1 MAHQPQKRRLTLR
14 SASDHREHKSQKTS
28 RASYEQY
35 TIAWICALPKE
46 LTAARAVLDNVH
58 EPLPKQKNDTNSYI
72 LGSIG
77 CHNIA
82 IACLPTNEY
91 GTNNA
96 VNVLTN
102 LTRTFTSIYL
112 SLMVGIGGGVPGEDF
127 DIRLGDIVVGTRVVQ
142 HDLGKITEGGQIQHT
157 AVPRTLAHS
166 IGKALS
172 ILQAEHQPLSS
183 RIPLILEERFREY
196 PAYARPTTA
205 DRLFSSA
212 YRHNS
217 RAPTCDKCSPSA
229 LVRRSERSTDNPYIY
244 YGTIASGNQV
254 MRSSTVRDKVAQE
267 LKAICFEMEAAGLN
281 DICPSLSVRGIC
293 DYSDSHKSKEWQEY
307 AAATAAAYAREF
319 VEKLPPTEVI
329 TASTPESVGQ
339 QDQWL
344 QDEKYNEC
352 LRDLRETDPRDDKS
366 RIEQTKDGLFED
378 AYRWILEN
386 DKFQE
391 WYNASRSQLFWI
403 KGDPGKGKTMLLCG
417 LINEL
422 KEKHISLLS
431 YFFCQATEARLSNAT
446 AVLRGLIY
454 LLVLQRPPLVTYIE
468 EKYAHAGK
476 QLFEDGNAWQAL
488 SKIFTAMLED
498 PLLDGVLLIVDALD
512 ECITD
517 QEKLLELIIRSS
529 TVKWIVTS
537 RNWPEIEQVLDRST
551 QKVRLHL
558 ELNQDS
564 VSKAVEA
571 FIEWKVEA
579 LSKKKKYDAK
589 LKSDVKSY
597 LVENAD
603 GTFLWVALVCQEL
616 ADGKVLRKCHTR
628 ERLEALPKG
637 LDPLYGRMMEYI
649 SSLPDAE
656 LCREI
661 LALASVVYRPV
672 TLAELETLLGS
683 EYEDEDGDLQE
694 VIRCCGSFLTLRGDA
709 IYFLHQSAKDFLVKK
724 ALDQISPSGLSYQH
738 ELIFERSLQTLSE
751 TLRRDICRLGHP
763 GFAIDDISPDDLGPL
778 YPIRYSC
785 VYWVDH
791 LHDSEPNRLNSKLQ
805 SGSDIYVFIQK
816 KYLYWLEAL
825 SLLSSTVEGLKA
837 IYKLEDLATRF
848 SAPDPLKNLLQD
860 ARRFFLTHKSSIAI
874 APLQAYVS
882 ALVFSPE
889 CSLIREL
896 FQHEE
901 PDWIALKPRMD
912 KNWDNCLQTLEGHGR
927 PVNSVAVSPDNQLLA
942 SGGAD
947 ETVKIWDITTGVC
960 LHTLEGHD
968 DAVCSVN
975 FLPDGQSLV
984 SASNIIKIWDTKT
997 GLCLK
1002 TMEGHDQLV
1011 NSMVS
1016 SLDGQYLASG
1026 SFDLT
1031 IKIWSPKTGEYLRT
1045 LDGHSGQVTSVAF
1058 SPNNQ
1063 HLVSA
1068 SADCTVK
1075 IWDIKSFSCLQT
1087 LQAHEGRIYSVA
1099 FSPDS
1104 KRLSSVSMDRTI
1116 KIWDV
1121 ATGSS
1126 LPILDISS
1134 GFGTAI
1140 AFSANGKLL
1149 ALGGPGPLKLL
1160 DAETGTVLQTLK
1172 GCDGPVE
1179 SVAFTTD
1186 GKYLIS
1192 GSEDG
1197 LVRIWAVSID
1207 ACPFIAEGHDDGLY
1221 SIAISANGLRVAS
1234 GSLDTTVKVWD
1245 TKTGTCLYTLKGHC
1259 GAVSFVAFSV
1269 DSKRLASCSYD
1280 STIKVWD
1287 TMAATCLYTLQD
1299 DEAVSSVAFSADGQ
1313 YLVSGGKGS
1322 KMWDAVTGKCLHEFE
1337 HNDHAVSVA
1346 LSADSQYLA
1355 TGLDDGII
1363 RIWKIREYNFRMLQG
1378 HTQSI
1383 SSVAFSVG
1391 SQYLASGSYDGDV
1404 GIWDLEH
1411 YTCLLMIEVNK
1422 DLHHLSFDSRTNS
1435 RLYTDIG
1442 ILNLNFDVP
1451 KPTPEVSV
1459 NSIGVTAFP
1468 GSDRSR
1474 HYIHIDGDWIM
1485 RYGENVLRL
1494 PLNYRPHLSAIVKS
1508 SMAICYESGRVL
1520 LMRFSE
1526 DRDNWSCKLPN

>member
-267 LKAICFEMEAAGLN
+267 LNAICFEMEAAGLN

-307 AAATAAAYAREF
+307 AAATAASFTREF
-319 VEKLPPTEVI
+319 VEKLPPTEEI

-339 QDQWL
+339 RDQWL
-344 QDEKYNEC
+344 QDENFNKC

-366 RIEQTKDGLFED
+366 RIEETKGGPLENV
-378 AYRWILEN
+378 YRWILEN

-391 WYNASRSQLFWI
+391 WYNATQSQLLWV

-422 KEKHISLLS
+422 KQEHSSPLS
-431 YFFCQATEARLSNAT
+431 YFFCQATESRLSNAT

-454 LLVLQRPPLVTYIE
+454 LLVVQRPQLVSHIE
-468 EKYAHAGK
+468 EKYNHAGK
-476 QLFEDGNAWQAL
+476 HLFEDSNAWQAL
-488 SKIFTAMLED
+488 SKIFTAILED
-498 PLLDGVLLIVDALD
+498 PLLDDALLIVDALD
-512 ECITD
+512 ECTTD
-517 QEKLLELIIRSS
+517 QDKLLDLIVRSS
-529 TVKWIVTS
+529 NVKWIVTS
-537 RNWPEIEQVLDRST
+537 RNWPEIEQVLDLST

-571 FIEWKVEA
+571 FIECKVEE
-579 LSKKKKYDAK
+579 LSKKKQYDAK

-597 LVENAD
+597 LIENAD

-628 ERLEALPKG
+628 KRLEAFPKG

-656 LCREI
+656 LCGEI
-661 LALASVVYRPV
+661 LALASAVYIPV
-672 TLAELETLLGS
+672 TLTELKTLLGS
-683 EYEDEDGDLQE
+683 QYEDEDADLQE
-694 VIRCCGSFLTLRGDA
+694 VVRCCGSFLKIRDDT
-709 IYFLHQSAKDFLVKK
+709 IYFLHQSAKDFLVEK
-724 ALDQISPSGLSYQH
+724 AFDQISPSGLAYQH
-738 ELIFERSLQTLSE
+738 GLIFEKSLRALSK
-751 TLRRDICRLGHP
+751 TLRRDICQLGHP
-763 GFAIDDISPDDLGPL
+763 GFEIVDISPDDLEPL
-778 YPIRYSC
+778 DPIRYSC

-791 LHDSEPNRLNSKLQ
+791 LYDSEPSRLNSIREN
-805 SGSDIYVFIQK
+805 GGAIHVFIQK
-816 KYLYWLEAL
+816 KYLYWLESL
-825 SLLSSTVEGLKA
+825 SLLSSIVEGVKA
-837 IYKLEDLATRF
+837 MYKLEDLATRF
-848 SAPDPLKNLLQD
+848 SAPDPVTKLLQD
-860 ARRFFLTHKSSIAI
+860 ARRFILTHKGSIEI
-874 APLQAYVS
+874 APLQAYAS

-889 CSLIREL
+889 CSCIREI
-896 FQHEE
+896 FKHEE
-901 PDWIALKPRMD
+901 PNWMILMPKMD
-912 KNWDNCLQTLEGHGR
+912 KNWDNCLQTLEDHIHT
-927 PVNSVAVSPDNQLLA
+927 VTSVAVSPDNQFLA
-942 SGGAD
+942 SAGND
-947 ETVKIWDITTGVC
+947 ETVKVWDIATGEC
-960 LHTLEGHD
+960 RHTLEGHD
-968 DAVCSVN
+968 GNIHSVT
-975 FLPDGQSLV
+975 FLPDGQSLA
-984 SASNIIKIWDTKT
+984 SASNTIKIWDTRSK
-997 GLCLK
+997 LCLQ
-1002 TMEGHDQLV
+1002 TLEGHHLHV
-1011 NSMVS
+1011 ISLAS
-1016 SLDGQYLASG
+1016 SPDGQYLASG
-1026 SFDLT
+1026 SNDCT
-1031 IKIWSPKTGEYLRT
+1031 IKIWSSKTWKCLKT
-1045 LDGHSGQVTSVAF
+1045 LEGHSDRVTSVAF

-1063 HLVSA
+1063 RLVSG
-1068 SADCTVK
+1068 SADHTVR
-1075 IWDIKSFSCLQT
+1075 IWDTDSFSCSQT
-1087 LQAHEGRIYSVA
+1087 LEAHHDPVLSVA

-1104 KRLSSVSMDRTI
+1104 KRLASVSSDGSI
-1116 KIWDV
+1116 KIWD
-1121 ATGSS
+1121 AAMGSS
-1126 LPILDISS
+1126 LPMLEISS
-1134 GFGTAI
+1134 CFGETI
-1140 AFSANGKLL
+1140 AFSTDGGRL
-1149 ALGGPGPLKLL
+1149 ALGEFEGGIKLF
-1160 DAETGTVLQTLK
+1160 DAENGTILQTLK
-1172 GCDGPVE
+1172 GCNSTVT
-1179 SVAFTTD
+1179 SVAFTTH
-1186 GKYLIS
+1186 GQHLVS

-1197 LVRIWAVSID
+1197 LVRIWDASID
-1207 ACPFIAEGHDDGLY
+1207 TCSLTVGDHTEGVS
-1221 SIAISANGLRVAS
+1221 SITISADGRRVAS
-1234 GSLDTTVKVWD
+1234 GSIDATAKIWD
-1245 TKTGTCLYTLKGHC
+1245 SETGACLHTLKGHR
-1259 GAVSFVAFSV
+1259 GVIHIVAFSA
-1269 DSKRLASCSYD
+1269 DSTRLTSCSND
-1280 STIKVWD
+1280 WTIKVWD
-1287 TMAATCLYTLQD
+1287 TVAGTCLHTLQD
-1299 DEAVSSVAFSADGQ
+1299 DGAIYSVAFSTDDQ
-1313 YLVSGGKGS
+1313 YLVS
-1322 KMWDAVTGKCLHEFE
+1322 C
-1337 HNDHAVSVA
+1337 
-1346 LSADSQYLA
+1346 
-1355 TGLDDGII
+1355 
-1363 RIWKIREYNFRMLQG
+1363 
-1378 HTQSI
+1378 
-1383 SSVAFSVG
+1383 SSWHKVK
-1391 SQYLASGSYDGDV
+1391 
-1404 GIWDLEH
+1404 IWDP
-1411 YTCLLMIEVNK
+1411 
-1422 DLHHLSFDSRTNS
+1422 SQ
-1435 RLYTDIG
+1435 
-1442 ILNLNFDVP
+1442 
-1451 KPTPEVSV
+1451 PTVGVSQ
-1459 NSIGVTAFP
+1459 
-1468 GSDRSR
+1468 
-1474 HYIHIDGDWIM
+1474 
-1485 RYGENVLRL
+1485 
-1494 PLNYRPHLSAIVKS
+1494 SA
-1508 SMAICYESGRVL
+1508 
-1520 LMRFSE
+1520 
-1526 DRDNWSCKLPN
+1526 